1 MEQSFGEESAE
12 LLPGERPAPHA
23 PAAPGR
29 STQQIRLLRLLR
41 CKAQTGPKP
50 APGSEKQRLGP
61 SSGARFAAGTAPRLG
76 AACGDKRDPP
86 APQFLPLRAPWAQC
100 KERGEQ
106 GYSHGGYRSPP
117 MPPHPCHCS
126 HAQSLRPQQKGSG
139 HVPSAF
145 ASPDPLP
152 SQLPTIPKARRT
164 PRGQTGT
171 VLHSIPPPSPACTDG
186 RTLRSMPGP
195 GDGLPV
201 PPASAPPFTRLLG
214 SCSRVPLLIGDRSS
228 PQRRCSAAAS

>member
-1 MEQSFGEESAE
+1 M
-12 LLPGERPAPHA
+12 
-23 PAAPGR
+23 
-29 STQQIRLLRLLR
+29 QQIRLLRLLR

-76 AACGDKRDPP
+76 AACGDTRDPP
-86 APQFLPLRAPWAQC
+86 APNSYLCGLLGLSVRREESRVIATVAIAAPP
-100 KERGEQ
+100 
-106 GYSHGGYRSPP
+106 S
-117 MPPHPCHCS
+117 PPHPCHCS
-126 HAQSLRPQQKGSG
+126 HAQSLCPQQKGSG

-186 RTLRSMPGP
+186 RTLRSMPSP
-195 GDGLPV
+195 GGGLPV

-228 PQRRCSAAAS
+228 PQRGCSAAAA